1 MGLFGAFKFGRRKKY
16 KAGERSA
23 GLERGRVRELQA
35 ASALQDDF
43 LLTAINNGMEPSWLN
58 ALLDNF
64 WPFIA
69 DYIEKMLREDILP
82 IIQQIEPVDV
92 LSRFDFTDIS
102 MGTLGL
108 PRCTVS
114 QRINQKTT
122 RNDAPKF

>member
-1 MGLFGAFKFGRRKKY
+1 
-16 KAGERSA
+16 
-23 GLERGRVRELQA
+23 
-35 ASALQDDF
+35 
-43 LLTAINNGMEPSWLN
+43 MEPSWLN

-102 MGTLGL
+102 MGTLGSL
-108 PRCTVS
+108 NFFR
-114 QRINQKTT
+114 
-122 RNDAPKF
+122 FFF